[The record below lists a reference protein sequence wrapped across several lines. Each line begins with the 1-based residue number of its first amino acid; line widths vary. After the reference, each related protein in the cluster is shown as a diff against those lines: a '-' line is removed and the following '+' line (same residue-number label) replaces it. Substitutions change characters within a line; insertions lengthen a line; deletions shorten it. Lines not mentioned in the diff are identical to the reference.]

1 MANQANLYEL
11 SGGGIQVSYST
22 SSITGQPLFNYH
34 DGSQVKNFSGN
45 EIQTVESVLGN
56 LVTVFLIR
64 TVDSGS
70 TTFTLLIPSVNLPPS
85 NSAPIATQGITTLH
99 KFSIVGPHNGQREF
113 YTVQPLQGTA
123 SFVVF

>member
-1 MANQANLYEL
+1 MANQPNLYQL
-11 SGGGIQVSYST
+11 SGGGIQVTYST
-22 SSITGQPLFNYH
+22 SSITGKPLFNYH
-34 DGSQVKNFSGN
+34 DGSQAKNFSGD
-45 EIQTVESVLGN
+45 EIQTAETVLGN

-85 NSAPIATQGITTLH
+85 NSAPIVTDGITTLH

-113 YTVQPLQGTA
+113 YTVQPLDGTA
-123 SFVVF
+123 SFVAF